1 MENVIK
7 VPISA
12 GEVIASNTKT
22 KSKTL
27 GDVELKYVSFG
38 DSETLV
44 RFLDKAGDEK
54 DFALQVLHHQLITPK
69 LTLID
74 FSKIPSEEL
83 IKLARA
89 FVKKEQYLFQYFKET
104 TDKEFLTNFKR
115 AIQEYYLTKVKPL
128 KATFIPNILST
139 KNIFQNFENKYKN
152 IIGQSSYIT
161 ESISGINS
169 AAKAFKELQLN
180 VSQAMKPLIEQYQ
193 LNSSFLSKILTPQ
206 ITGWQNWVNSQKIL
220 FNSHKNLWQNFK
232 KQYDISEHEAIKI
245 LKKYKWFITPSIP
258 INFIFIVV
266 KEGRK
271 RGNQRRAINKLFID
285 YFTRQNF
292 ANLKSVVLG
301 WGSKTIFKPRM
312 RIFKNCISVLQMPRK
327 GVNLSDVIL
336 PTLIA
341 QIDGIQKEF
350 MKQKGLSF
358 DPKKWEWKDTKGN
371 VVKWKEW
378 FKEQTSNDKLDEL
391 TNDIFLNI
399 LFQKAVPGQPLAI
412 PFTFNRHKILHG
424 ESLKYG
430 RIDNTIRAFL
440 ILDFL
445 ATLSKRKSK

>member
-1 MENVIK
+1 VETHRVT
-7 VPISA
+7 
-12 GEVIASNTKT
+12 GLLASNTKT

-27 GDVELKYVSFG
+27 GDVELKYVSLDDF
-38 DSETLV
+38 EIFV
-44 RFLDKAGDEK
+44 KFLDKAKDDK
-54 DFALQVLHHQLITPK
+54 DFAIQMLHHQLVAPK
-69 LTLID
+69 LTLEE
-74 FSKIPSEEL
+74 FSKIPDEEL
-83 IKLARA
+83 RKLARE
-89 FVKKEQYLFQYFKET
+89 FVRNQQYLFKYFKET
-104 TDKEFLTNFKR
+104 TDAGFFANFRNAIRDYHLKE
-115 AIQEYYLTKVKPL
+115 VKPL
-128 KATFIPNILST
+128 KAVFAPSILST

-180 VSQAMKPLIEQYQ
+180 VSQSMKPLIEQYQ
-193 LNSSFLSKILTPQ
+193 LNGSFLSKILTPQ
-206 ITGWQNWVNSQKIL
+206 INGWQNWVNSQKIL

-232 KQYDISEHEAIKI
+232 KQYDISVHEAIKI
-245 LKKYKWFITPSIP
+245 LKKYKWFITPSMP

-266 KEGRK
+266 KVGRK
-271 RGNQRRAINKLFID
+271 RGNQRKAMNKLFID
-285 YFTRQNF
+285 YFTRDNF
-292 ANLKSVVLG
+292 ANLKCVVHG
-301 WGSKTIFKPRM
+301 WGNKTIFKPRM
-312 RIFKNCISVLQMPRK
+312 RIFRNCISVLQTSRK
-327 GVNLSDVIL
+327 GINSSEVIL

-358 DPKKWEWKDTKGN
+358 DPKKRKWKDTKGD
-371 VVKWKEW
+371 VVKEKEW
-378 FKEQTSNDKLDEL
+378 FKAQTSNDKLDDL

-399 LFQKAVPGQPLAI
+399 LFQKALPGQPLAI
-412 PFTFNRHKILHG
+412 PFTFNRHKIMHG

-445 ATLSKRKSK
+445 ATLSSRKSK